1 MQTRIIAACA
11 ARHRRIDRCGR
22 IPFAVRGPR
31 TGPHRRI
38 RARITAP
45 IRYNSRF
52 SKRRNIMEAERLNAI
67 SGAIS
72 DLRSRT
78 EDLRGYL

>member
-1 MQTRIIAACA
+1 MRSVPGTPKA
-11 ARHRRIDRCGR
+11 ARK
-22 IPFAVRGPR
+22 PR
-31 TGPHRRI
+31 S
-38 RARITAP
+38 AAP

>member
-1 MQTRIIAACA
+1 MRS
-11 ARHRRIDRCGR
+11 
-22 IPFAVRGPR
+22 VRGAVETPGKPR
-31 TGPHRRI
+31 S
-38 RARITAP
+38 AAP